1 MMLREAWS
9 ELVRLDV
16 HHKSDFV
23 DTKNASVMPVW
34 ACVSV
39 RKVGLKWVCV
49 LGRLTE
55 VRI

>member
-1 MMLREAWS
+1 MLREAWS